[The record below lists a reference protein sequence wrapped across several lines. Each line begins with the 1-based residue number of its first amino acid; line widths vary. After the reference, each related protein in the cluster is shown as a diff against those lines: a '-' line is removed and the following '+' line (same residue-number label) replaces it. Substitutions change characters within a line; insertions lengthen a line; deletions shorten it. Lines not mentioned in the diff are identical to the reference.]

1 MTTQEG
7 NNAVVARHL
16 EALATAAK
24 NYTLAEL
31 TNVSVGGASYA
42 VATSSTDGLMSAADK
57 TKLDNLTNY
66 TLPTASTSVKGG
78 VKIGSG
84 LQMDGDTL
92 NVTLQAGSAGGGIG
106 VLDTVPSTVDGAL
119 WYEVTDNVPALWIHK
134 GNYEYSFDGKLNYVG
149 NNTNLVAHLP
159 FTKSLAD
166 ACSNEWLA
174 FGTPTFYS
182 ETVYVNANN
191 VNKAGRLYLNGA
203 SYLKNSTI
211 ADSIGSQ
218 PWSVDM
224 WWEPQTDG
232 FDHCPLAVNAINND
246 TNSDGAL
253 NFFIQPAQCYFW
265 SSVVA
270 ENKATISPAITKG
283 DLIHLAMTYD
293 GSCLRTFVNGVLKQ
307 SITVSL
313 TVKNIFSI
321 GAMTTGSYPINGYVS
336 HCRIH
341 KGVAL
346 WTENFTP
353 PTATDYA

>member
-1 MTTQEG
+1 MTNGQ
-7 NNAVVARHL
+7 NVARSRHL
-16 EALATAAK
+16 EELARAAK
-24 NYTLAEL
+24 RYTLREIL
-31 TNVSVGGASYA
+31 DVTEA
-42 VATSSTDGLMSAADK
+42 VATELGGLSIA
-57 TKLDNLTNY
+57 NSY
-66 TLPTASTSVKGG
+66 TLPTASTTTKGG

-92 NVTLQAGSAGGGIG
+92 SVTLQSGSSGGT
-106 VLDTVPSTVDGAL
+106 VLNTVPATVDGGI
-119 WYEVTDNVPALWIHK
+119 WFEVTDNVPTLWIHK

-166 ACSNEWLA
+166 ACGNEWLA

-191 VNKAGRLYLNGA
+191 VNKAGRLYLNGS

-224 WWEPQTDG
+224 WWEPKADS
-232 FDHCPLAVNAINND
+232 FDNCPLAVNAINND

-253 NFFIQPAQCYFW
+253 NFFVLPTQCYFW

-270 ENKATISPAITKG
+270 DNSATISPAITKG

-293 GSCLRTFVNGVLKQ
+293 GSCLRTFANGVLKQ

-321 GAMTTGSYPINGYVS
+321 GSMTSGEWPITGYVS
-336 HCRIH
+336 HFRIH

-346 WTENFTP
+346 WTEDFTP
-353 PTATDYA
+353 PTAADYL